1 MGLSQSL
8 DPCAAVK
15 REPDPG
21 QRARTGVVIRRRV
34 SQLSI
39 DFGNVDSARRA
50 NIWDQ
55 VVAPLASMA
64 LTHSVSLPYPPIP
77 RSAWMAY
84 TRPVQTDYLTAAYSD
99 AKQNAMQLAVR
110 FGVSFSLSSSM
121 DMYAKA
127 IDMVAQLAAAAA
139 PSTGAQPGAAG
150 SSGPGYNVGSTGSD
164 NYDAGPMTSGP
175 SFSENTE
182 GYGYGGTDNGGGGNG
197 GGGGGNGGG
206 GNGGGGNGGGDNGG
220 NGDTTSSGGGAWI
233 LALLLLMTLK
243 K

>member
-1 MGLSQSL
+1 M
-8 DPCAAVK
+8 
-15 REPDPG
+15 
-21 QRARTGVVIRRRV
+21 VIRRRV
-34 SQLSI
+34 FKLSI
-39 DFGNVDSARRA
+39 DFGNVDSSRRA

-121 DMYAKA
+121 DMFAKA
-127 IDMVAQLAAAAA
+127 IDMVAQLAAASA
-139 PSTGAQPGAAG
+139 PSTGAQPGAG
-150 SSGPGYNVGSTGSD
+150 GTPDKGTFTPPDDPYGT
-164 NYDAGPMTSGP
+164 
-175 SFSENTE
+175 FSENTE
-182 GYGYGGTDNGGGGNG
+182 GYGYGGTGNDGGGNGGGGNG

-206 GNGGGGNGGGDNGG
+206 GNGENGGNGGNGG